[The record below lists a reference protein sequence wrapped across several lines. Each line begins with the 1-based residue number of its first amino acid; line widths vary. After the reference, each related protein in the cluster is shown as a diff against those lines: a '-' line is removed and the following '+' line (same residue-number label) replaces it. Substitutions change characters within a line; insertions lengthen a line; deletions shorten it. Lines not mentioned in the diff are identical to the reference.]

1 MSKANKKPLYEVW
14 EENLNKGLIPVYNY
28 SPNDEIKTKWV
39 DISDL
44 GKKYFLDLSID
55 CQNFVMDAFQYEPL
69 DFDEKIVKYNN
80 IVKNKS

>member
-1 MSKANKKPLYEVW
+1 MSKTNNKPLYEVW

-28 SPNDEIKTKWV
+28 SPNDEIQTKWV

-44 GKKYFLDLSID
+44 GKKYFVDLSTD
-55 CQNFVMDAFQYEPL
+55 CQNLVMDLFKHEPL

-80 IVKNKS
+80 IVKNKL